1 MANICVYCGAA
12 NNVAAKYIT
21 CARETGMRIAERG
34 HTLVYGGADRGLM
47 GEAARATHAH
57 GSKVIG
63 VIPQA
68 LVDLE
73 QAYREADELHIT
85 DGLRER
91 KAILE
96 SRADGFMI
104 IPGGLGTLDEL
115 FEVLTLRQLR
125 LHNKPIVI
133 VDLDGY
139 YQPLLRLIEHLHA
152 EGFVKETYKLMFEMV
167 PDPLSGIKAIEDYK
181 PIDIGSRF

>member
-1 MANICVYCGAA
+1 LANICVYCGAA
-12 NNVAAKYIT
+12 NHLAEKYVE
-21 CARETGMRIAERG
+21 CARETGRLIGQRG
-34 HTLVYGGADRGLM
+34 HTLVYGGANRGLM
-47 GEAARATHAH
+47 GEAARAAHAH
-57 GSKVIG
+57 GGKVIG
-63 VIPQA
+63 VIPQS

-73 QAYREADELHIT
+73 QAYHQADELHIT
-85 DGLRER
+85 DGLRDR

-96 SRADGFMI
+96 GRADGFLI

-115 FEVLTLRQLR
+115 FEVLTLKQLR

-133 VDLDGY
+133 VDTDGY

-152 EGFVKETYKLMFEMV
+152 EGFVKETYKLMFEVV
-167 PDPLSGIKAIEDYK
+167 PDPLRGIEAIEHYK